1 MVKKLTQ
8 HQLEI
13 ITELYHAVDGQARVY
28 VPVDT
33 IPHSPLYWLA
43 HECRGLIAIEKKKR
57 KGKVYRK
64 IALTDSGVIWCAD
77 NGIYARDFTPSA
89 LMPLADKRLRTTL
102 SFQVGVSDDLVGQV
116 AKCKE
121 AREFIPILRLA
132 ITLYEALGYEAF
144 EALTKSTLNNFD
156 IFQMSPDEIS
166 AAYAHIESEQQR
178 LAFERAALE
187 AQTLEV
193 KQFHDMFRD
202 IDAKLDSIQNA
213 RIPAD
218 NAPTRGLQPVSGATQ
233 GNGVKALNVPQFEAP
248 KFDEDSD
255 DDFGLEIKKDLTAAA
270 RTTTNFLKSIMSLTE
285 DNPDKKTDY
294 SNLSPR
300 IRARMEKEK
309 DNE

>member
-132 ITLYEALGYEAF
+132 ITLYEALGYTAL

-156 IFQMSPDEIS
+156 IFQMSPDEITT
-166 AAYAHIESEQQR
+166 AYMELESERQR

-213 RIPAD
+213 RIPAHTPVSSD
-218 NAPTRGLQPVSGATQ
+218 LQPVGGGTQ
-233 GNGVKALNVPQFEAP
+233 DKAPNQLAVPQFAAP
-248 KFDEDSD
+248 KFDDDSD
-255 DDFGLEIKKDLTAAA
+255 DDLGLEIKKDESAAA
-270 RTTTNFLKSIMSLTE
+270 RTTANFLKSILSLTE
-285 DNPDKKTDY
+285 EQPDKKTDY
-294 SNLSPR
+294 SKLSPR
-300 IRARMEKEK
+300 IRARMEK
-309 DNE
+309 DNNV

>member
-64 IALTDSGVIWCAD
+64 IALTDSGVIWCAEH
-77 NGIYARDFTPSA
+77 GIYARDYTPSA

-102 SFQVGVSDDLVGQV
+102 SFQVGVDDDLVGQV

-121 AREFIPILRLA
+121 AREFIPILRLG
-132 ITLYEALGYEAF
+132 ITLYEALGYEGF
-144 EALTKSTLNNFD
+144 QALTKSTLNNFD
-156 IFQMSPDEIS
+156 IFQMSPDEIT
-166 AAYAHIESEQQR
+166 AAYMELESERQR

-202 IDAKLDSIQNA
+202 IDAKLDRLQNVSRTPVNGA
-213 RIPAD
+213 NSSEPPVKREKVHDDGTENVEMAKTKVITEG
-218 NAPTRGLQPVSGATQ
+218 NAHMH
-233 GNGVKALNVPQFEAP
+233 E
-248 KFDEDSD
+248 
-255 DDFGLEIKKDLTAAA
+255 
-270 RTTTNFLKSIMSLTE
+270 FLKSVFSLQEPKEEPAPVGLRAGNVPTFAVSFDDDDDE
-285 DNPDKKTDY
+285 DLFK
-294 SNLSPR
+294 
-300 IRARMEKEK
+300 
-309 DNE
+309 